1 MKWLDWLVGRV
12 MDAWVRSRVRR
23 GLSVYTW

>member
-1 MKWLDWLVGRV
+1 MKWLDKLVGRV

-23 GLSVYTW
+23 RLSVYPW